1 MSVYVLYAIVCVTK
15 TNLLRLLNCLKDISL
30 RSLYMHISLVALV
43 LNLGR
48 SSNNATNKKLK
59 VLQGFCILKKIIA
72 RDISIC
78 RSSI

>member
-1 MSVYVLYAIVCVTK
+1 MRVYTYATVCETK
-15 TNLLRLLNCLKDISL
+15 TNLSRLLRCLKDTSL
-30 RSLYMHISLVALV
+30 RSLYMHISLVV

-59 VLQGFCILKKIIA
+59 VLRGFCILKKIIA
-72 RDISIC
+72 WDISIC

>member
-1 MSVYVLYAIVCVTK
+1 MRVYTYATVCETK
-15 TNLLRLLNCLKDISL
+15 TNLSRLLRCLKDTSL
-30 RSLYMHISLVALV
+30 RSLYMHISLVV

-59 VLQGFCILKKIIA
+59 VLRGFCILKKIIA